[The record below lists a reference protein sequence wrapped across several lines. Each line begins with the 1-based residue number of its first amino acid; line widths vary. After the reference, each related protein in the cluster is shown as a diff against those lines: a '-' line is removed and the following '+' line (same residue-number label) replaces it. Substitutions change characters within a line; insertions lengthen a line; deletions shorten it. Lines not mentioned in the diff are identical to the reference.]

1 MRPSITRPLRKPLRT
16 KDPTRQS
23 VLPNYITT
31 AEQHYEVVIDQCSLY
46 TTYRVNTFQSEMY
59 YVLKQYNHGF
69 SDDYHA
75 MQSLEFEIKALQNL
89 KHPAIIRLMDHS
101 LTQGTLRLE
110 FLPRG
115 TLRESLSE
123 ESNNFLTP
131 TSRVKAIYGLASAL
145 EYMHKLGF
153 VHPDIVPERLRFDI
167 LMEVRL
173 CSFDHCFR
181 FDNTVYHA
189 PEVDTFATTP
199 AANIYSLGIIMCELF
214 ANDEK
219 ASQTCHPSILK
230 LMRQCCDANP
240 LKRPSATDVLTAL
253 RQPIE
258 IIPGVDFFTYSSYI
272 EKFDTLF
279 PSQRK
284 YTSGHP
290 KLLSDFLFNS
300 SDIAFTNENLIGK
313 GSYASVYHA
322 SLKSA
327 PGVNLALKRYDN
339 HIQSDINMQIY
350 LLREVEVL
358 ISMNHPAIIKMV
370 GHNLLNFE
378 NRTPIPLVA
387 LDYMPNKTLKDML
400 HDEANF
406 GPTDKMKTLYGIA
419 SALEY
424 MHTRNNR
431 VIHRDLKLDNIMF
444 NQNKEPVI
452 CDFNQAKRTEKY
464 LMDASTKFGSPLYCA
479 PEIRNNEDEY
489 TPSVD
494 IFSFGMIMYRIVSGK
509 KPFKELPDIEKVRRI
524 QNEERPP
531 IDDPPVLASLIKRC
545 WAHNPEQRPI
555 ATEVVRVLSN
565 LTEKDLIKGADYK
578 KYMKY
583 VQKLDFE
590 TKRIRQEQENPDL
603 NLSNCIKRRNKY
615 GLLSHITE
623 TDFNTISFMY
633 KRTQKSKHVVAKQIK
648 TITNHQNE
656 SNPQNAEINNNE
668 ITYNYAAQKSLI
680 REIETYARV
689 KHPAI
694 IPLLGY
700 DLFAVD
706 PIKKPVIFFKAME
719 KGNLYD
725 IIGNQKISQLLKM
738 KIIYT
743 MISVLSHLHQQKIVH
758 CDLTPNDIL
767 FDENFRPYMGDFNCS
782 IQSGEKEIIRLHDPD
797 YKAPELLTES
807 EIVVNDK
814 IDIYSFAAV
823 SYFVITG
830 RPPSSN
836 GIIKFERYE
845 SSNESIESN
854 DSTATQCNPKLAN
867 IIEKCASRD
876 PNERPTAAEV
886 LTSLLEPVNWL
897 QGVDSEQFLL
907 YIDELKPAPRLPIM
921 PSTHRHS
928 PRTNAGR
935 VESQIQCDPPHPPKQ
950 PPVKPPRTPSK
961 RKLFPLLPPG
971 GNVSSSPRR
980 RINFPLPDLPTPRRI
995 QNSDTDTDT
1004 E

>member
-23 VLPNYITT
+23 VLPNYVTT

-115 TLRESLSE
+115 TLRDSLSKE
-123 ESNNFLTP
+123 PNSSLTA
-131 TSRVKAIYGLASAL
+131 TSRVKTIYGLASAI

-181 FDNTVYHA
+181 YENSIYRA

-199 AANIYSLGIIMCELF
+199 ASNIYSLGIIMFELL
-214 ANDEK
+214 AHDEK
-219 ASQTCHPSILK
+219 SAQNLHPSILEI
-230 LMRQCCDANP
+230 MRQCCDINP
-240 LKRPSATDVLTAL
+240 LKRPSATDVLASL

-272 EKFDTLF
+272 EKFDTLI

-284 YTSGHP
+284 YTSGRP

-300 SDIAFTNENLIGK
+300 SDIAYSNDDLIGK
-313 GSYASVYHA
+313 GSYASVFHA

-327 PGVNLALKRYDN
+327 PGVNLALKKYDN

-358 ISMNHPAIIKMV
+358 ISMNHPCIIKMV

-378 NRTPIPLVA
+378 GRTPIPLVA
-387 LDYMPNKTLKDML
+387 LEYMPNKTLKDML

-424 MHTRNNR
+424 MHTRNSR
-431 VIHRDLKLDNIMF
+431 IIHRDLKLDNIMF

-509 KPFKELPDIEKVRRI
+509 KPFKEIPDIEKVRRI
-524 QNEERPP
+524 QNEERPS
-531 IDDPPVLASLIKRC
+531 IDDPPALAALIKKC
-545 WAHNPEQRPI
+545 WAHNPENRPI
-555 ATEVVRVLSN
+555 ATEVVRTLANLS
-565 LTEKDLIKGADYK
+565 ESELIEGADYK

-603 NLSNCIKRRNKY
+603 NLSNRIKRRNKF
-615 GLLSHITE
+615 GLLSQVAETE
-623 TDFNTISFMY
+623 FNTISLMY
-633 KRTQKSKHVVAKQIK
+633 KRTQKQKHVVAKQIK
-648 TITNHQNE
+648 TIT
-656 SNPQNAEINNNE
+656 PQQNNE
-668 ITYNYAAQKSLI
+668 KNAQTITNKDEIAENYAAQKSLI

-694 IPLLGY
+694 IPLVGF

-706 PIKKPVIFFKAME
+706 HVKKPVIFLKAME
-719 KGNLYD
+719 KGNLYE

-738 KIIYT
+738 KIIYS

-767 FDENFRPYMGDFNCS
+767 FDENFRPYIGDFNCS
-782 IQSGEKEIIRLHDPD
+782 IQCGEKEIIRLHDPD

-807 EIVVNDK
+807 EFVVTDK

-823 SYFVITG
+823 SYFTITG
-830 RPPSSN
+830 KPPSSN
-836 GIIKFERYE
+836 GVIKFERYE
-845 SSNESIESN
+845 SGNDTNENNESN
-854 DSTATQCNPKLAN
+854 TQCNPKLAD

-876 PNERPTAAEV
+876 PNERPSAAEV
-886 LTSLLEPVNWL
+886 LTKLSEPANWL
-897 QGVDSEQFLL
+897 QGVDSEQFLI
-907 YIDELKPAPRLPIM
+907 YIDELKPMPRLPIM
-921 PSTHRHS
+921 PSSQHRHS
-928 PRTNAGR
+928 PRANAR

-950 PPVKPPRTPSK
+950 PPVRPPRTPSK
-961 RKLFPLLPPG
+961 RKVFPLLPG
-971 GNVSSSPRR
+971 ANASSSPRR
-980 RINFPLPDLPTPRRI
+980 KINFPLPDLPTPRRI
-995 QNSDTDTDT
+995 LDSDTDT